1 MPPTG
6 RDDRLVAHDASD
18 EAADTSTAGSRRAV
32 GALRLR
38 LTYVLAD
45 RLSPER
51 TRRATL
57 LERLTVRRLSWDRIV
72 QLNRYLELLGKI
84 ATCVWVAFV
93 ASIVLGFNWRDA
105 VENALNSGTPL
116 RHALALALLVPTLLF
131 LAARSMIGFARWRLQ
146 RELWR
151 RDVERLGGHLREP
164 PPA

>member
-1 MPPTG
+1 VA
-6 RDDRLVAHDASD
+6 RDRAD
-18 EAADTSTAGSRRAV
+18 EAAGTTPPRGRPSAAE
-32 GALRLR
+32 LRLR
-38 LTYVLAD
+38 LTTALAE

-57 LERLTVRRLSWDRIV
+57 LERLTVRRLSWHHIV
-72 QLNRYLELLGKI
+72 RLNRYLEVLGKT

-93 ASIVLGFNWRDA
+93 ASIVLGFDWRDA
-105 VENALNSGTPL
+105 IQEALNSGQRL
-116 RHALALALLVPTLLF
+116 ENALALALVVPTLVF

-151 RDVERLGGHLREP
+151 RDVERFGAELRER